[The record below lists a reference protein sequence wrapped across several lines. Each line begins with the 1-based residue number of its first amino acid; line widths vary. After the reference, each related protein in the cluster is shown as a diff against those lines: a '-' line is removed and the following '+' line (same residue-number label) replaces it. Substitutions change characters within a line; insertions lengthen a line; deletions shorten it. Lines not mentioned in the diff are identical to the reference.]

1 MKHTVRAWIH
11 QHDQLFSAGLFLLF
25 YTPTWAPPGRF
36 LRFSLQ
42 TKGDKFAADSSTLV
56 SSRLLWELLDFCLF
70 VSRKLLVIWPD
81 RCLQN
86 ETKSTTC
93 GCCIIEI
100 FLRFD
105 VKRLKALHRSE
116 VWRWHAS
123 RTRSYVTRRGRL
135 WVCFVHSRETSSILH
150 KMGGAMSRK
159 QDFSTIYVKT
169 SLTLW
174 NFKLSQS
181 GFLLKE
187 QFCTIIE
194 HVVHFFHWCFDAWK
208 QPLNPQMKSRLL
220 RG

>member
-25 YTPTWAPPGRF
+25 YTPTRAPPGRF
-36 LRFSLQ
+36 LSFLVYRPKGINLLQ
-42 TKGDKFAADSSTLV
+42 IPPLSFLLV
-56 SSRLLWELLDFCLF
+56 SSENFLISLF

>member
-1 MKHTVRAWIH
+1 MTNSS
-11 QHDQLFSAGLFLLF
+11 QLVCFCSSIRRPERHLGGFLVLV
-25 YTPTWAPPGRF
+25 YRPKGMNLLQIPPLSF
-36 LRFSLQ
+36 L
-42 TKGDKFAADSSTLV
+42 LV
-56 SSRLLWELLDFCLF
+56 SSENFLISLF